1 MSIDNVCARMV
12 SSGARAQILAAVILV
27 LSCGCRGQLLKTG
40 ELFTFSSLLLVN
52 IFLFVNV
59 FLFVNIFLFVNVF
72 MRKILSLILSYN
84 ITAISSRM

>member
-40 ELFTFSSLLLVN
+40 ELFTCSSLLLVN
-52 IFLFVNV
+52 K